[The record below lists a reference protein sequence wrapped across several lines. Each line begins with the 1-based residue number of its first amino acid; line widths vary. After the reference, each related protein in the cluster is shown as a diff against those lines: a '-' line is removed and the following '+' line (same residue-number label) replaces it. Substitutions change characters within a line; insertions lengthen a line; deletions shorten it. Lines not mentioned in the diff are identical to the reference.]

1 MRFASDLAEEE
12 EEDDPW
18 GLATALSAPRTPSV
32 ETIKPNG
39 KIVGTSTKLEKS
51 YLRLTTFPKVQN
63 VRPQPIL
70 EKALVHVKAEY
81 KRNQNFE
88 WANDQLKSIRQDI
101 TVQGIRT
108 DFCLE
113 VYEAHARILLE
124 NGDLSEFNQCQSMI
138 RNITKGKDIWLEHAK
153 DDESL
158 SSGKLLRQTDR
169 HRDEFCAYQLL
180 YTIVQNSWSDFNKA
194 LGEAGDISGP
204 SSQHAIQVVQSVIHN
219 NYRLFFRLYRSSPN
233 LSAYLMDF
241 LVKRVRAEAYDR
253 IIASFRP
260 TMDIEY
266 FQDALQFENVVEAT
280 EFLNNSGAVYMQES
294 ESKWLVDCKG
304 SYARLSRFAKAKSR

>member
-1 MRFASDLAEEE
+1 MRFAADLT

-18 GLATALSAPRTPSV
+18 GLSSALSASRTPV
-32 ETIKPNG
+32 GATKPNG
-39 KIVGTSTKLEKS
+39 RIVGTSTKLEKP
-51 YLRLTTFPKVQN
+51 YLRLTTFPNVQN

-70 EKALVHVKAEY
+70 EKALQHVKTEY
-81 KRNQNFE
+81 KINQNFE

-138 RNITKGKDIWLEHAK
+138 RNITKGKDIWLEHEE
-153 DDESL
+153 DHERMSN
-158 SSGKLLRQTDR
+158 GKLLRQTAQ
-169 HRDEFCAYQLL
+169 HSDEFCAYQLL

-194 LGEAGDISGP
+194 LGEAADISGP
-204 SSQHAIQVVQSVIHN
+204 SSQHAFQVVQSVIHN

-260 TMDIEY
+260 TLDIEY
-266 FQDALQFENVVEAT
+266 FRDALQFQDSGEAT
-280 EFLNNSGAVYMQES
+280 EFLNNSGAVYVQDS
-294 ESKWLVDCKG
+294 EAKWLVDCKA
-304 SYARLSRFAKAKSR
+304 SYARLQRFAKVKSR

>member
-1 MRFASDLAEEE
+1 MRFAADPAEA
-12 EEDDPW
+12 DDPW
-18 GLATALSAPRTPSV
+18 GLSTALSASRTMP
-32 ETIKPNG
+32 EEEIKSNG
-39 KIVGTSTKLEKS
+39 KIVGTCMKLEKP

-63 VRPQPIL
+63 VRPQYVL
-70 EKALVHVKAEY
+70 EKSLEHVKAEY
-81 KRNQNFE
+81 QRNQNFE
-88 WANDQLKSIRQDI
+88 WANDQLKSIRQDM

-124 NGDLSEFNQCQSMI
+124 NGDLSEFNQCQSML
-138 RNITKGKDIWLEHAK
+138 RNITKGKDIWLEHK
-153 DDESL
+153 EDDESV

-169 HRDEFCAYQLL
+169 HSDEFCAYQLL

-194 LGEAGDISGP
+194 LGEASDISGP

-233 LSAYLMDF
+233 LSGYLMDF

-253 IIASFRP
+253 IIAAFRP

-266 FQDALQFENVVEAT
+266 FQEALHFDNVGETT
-280 EFLNNSGAVYMQES
+280 EYLNNSGAVYVQDS
-294 ESKWLVDCKG
+294 ESTWLVDCKA
-304 SYARLSRFAKAKSR
+304 SYARLQQLAKAKSR